1 MQAKEKQRR
10 PEDAGTPEN
19 LVKILSIPAQGKAL
33 WTLPFPTSGHSVMR
47 GTRSLLEAEA
57 SSGSQWKMGCHGSA
71 PPSPLTLAVLL
82 EGTWG

>member
-1 MQAKEKQRR
+1 
-10 PEDAGTPEN
+10 
-19 LVKILSIPAQGKAL
+19 
-33 WTLPFPTSGHSVMR
+33 MR

-82 EGTWG
+82 EGLFKVLCCPLSL

>member
-33 WTLPFPTSGHSVMR
+33 WTLPFPTSGKQTCSSP
-47 GTRSLLEAEA
+47 SLRPVVAALRPIFLNLFYF
-57 SSGSQWKMGCHGSA
+57 Q
-71 PPSPLTLAVLL
+71 VLFAQ
-82 EGTWG
+82 EIFI